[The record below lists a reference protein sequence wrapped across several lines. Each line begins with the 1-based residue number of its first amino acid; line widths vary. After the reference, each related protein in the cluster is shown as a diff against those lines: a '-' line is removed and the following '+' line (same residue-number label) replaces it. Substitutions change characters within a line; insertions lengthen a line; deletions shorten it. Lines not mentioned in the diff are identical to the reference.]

1 LAQGQGGIST
11 AAINIAS
18 QKRTFRVKTAYVMA
32 ACTIL
37 ALSACGKQ
45 ETAAPQ
51 ATEAAEPDAKPG
63 LAVAAARLVLPA
75 VSGNPGAAYFM
86 LDNRTAKA
94 VRIAA
99 VSIDGAAKTE
109 VHQTKAD
116 SMASVDAVEVAAG
129 TSIAFA
135 PGKLH
140 VMVFNIDPKLKA
152 GGTSEMTLT
161 FADGD
166 KLSVPLTIE
175 TPGGMADHG
184 DMH

>member
-1 LAQGQGGIST
+1 MKKATL
-11 AAINIAS
+11 IA
-18 QKRTFRVKTAYVMA
+18 TCAV
-32 ACTIL
+32 L

-45 ETAAPQ
+45 EAPQPQ
-51 ATEAAEPDAKPG
+51 ATETAAPEAKPG
-63 LAVAAARLVLPA
+63 LAAAEARLVLPA

-99 VSIDGAAKTE
+99 VAIDGAAKVE
-109 VHQTKAD
+109 MHQTKGG
-116 SMASVDAVEVAAG
+116 SMSGVDAAEVAAG

-140 VMVFNIDPKLKA
+140 VMAFTLDPKLKA
-152 GGTSEMTLT
+152 GGTTEMTLT

-166 KLSVPLTIE
+166 KLSVPLQIE
-175 TPGGMADHG
+175 AAGSMAGHG
-184 DMH
+184 DAH